1 MKTESLRSVTLA
13 TIENYRTAATQATRA
28 YRLGT
33 RRLINAVNAGL
44 EKNIDTRTAKLV
56 PQVADAL
63 MGLRGRVSDAMF
75 KGIDEV
81 STRTE
86 QAVDMGSDGAVR
98 QVSKVADFADGVAN
112 PMLANGLQTAARLS
126 LPVAKMG
133 LSVSGKV
140 VDGAKALSEAAQGEG
155 VVKRAKRASTK
166 LSRKTADEVVDDVVD
181 MVSDVA
187 TKAGKTATRAKRQVK
202 AETTKVVNE
211 AQATVRKATRAV
223 KTTVA
228 PKKAAPR
235 AKRKLAA

>member
-33 RRLINAVNAGL
+33 RRLISAVNAGL

-86 QAVDMGSDGAVR
+86 QAVDMGSDGAAR
-98 QVSKVADFADGVAN
+98 QVSKVADFADAVAN
-112 PMLANGLQTAARLS
+112 QTLASGLQTAARLS

-133 LSVSGKV
+133 LTVSGKV
-140 VDGAKALSEAAQGEG
+140 ADGAKALSDAAQGEG
-155 VVKRAKRASTK
+155 VVKRAKRAGAK
-166 LSRKTADEVVDDVVD
+166 LSRKSADEVVD

-187 TKAGKTATRAKRQVK
+187 TKAGKTATRAKRLVK
-202 AETTKVVNE
+202 AQTTKVVSE
-211 AQATVRKATRAV
+211 AEATVRKATRAV